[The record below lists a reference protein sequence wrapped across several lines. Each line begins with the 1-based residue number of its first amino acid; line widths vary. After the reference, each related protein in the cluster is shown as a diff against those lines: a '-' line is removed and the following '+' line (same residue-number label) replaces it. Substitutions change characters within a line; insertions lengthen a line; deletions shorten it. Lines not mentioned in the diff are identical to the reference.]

1 MNRRGF
7 IMAGAT
13 IPLVAAQGLPAA
25 AAAAK
30 GPNFVL
36 VHGSWHGGW
45 CWSRV
50 KPLLEQAGARVSA
63 PTLTGV
69 GERAHLIDRRVNLE
83 THVDDIV
90 NHIDSEELTDVVLV
104 GHSYAGFPASLAAT
118 RRPDAVSHLVLL
130 DSFFPKEGETL
141 LGHLGPD
148 FANDFNAK
156 AAADLAW
163 NIPPLPAAAFG
174 LKGDDAAWVDR
185 HLKPHPIATHT
196 QPAKYGPGPLPRRTY
211 VRCTQSTIAPIFQMS
226 LENVK
231 ADGQF
236 RMVEV
241 EAGHD
246 LMVDQPELLAKTLLE
261 IAA

>member
-1 MNRRGF
+1 
-7 IMAGAT
+7 MAGAT
-13 IPLVAAQGLPAA
+13 MPLVGAQSVSASA
-25 AAAAK
+25 ENASVT
-30 GPNFVL
+30 FVL

-50 KPLLEQAGARVSA
+50 LPLLEEAGARVTA

-90 NHIDSEELTDVVLV
+90 NHIDREELTDVVLV

-130 DSFFPKEGETL
+130 DAFFPKEGETL
-141 LGHLGPD
+141 LDHLGPD

-156 AAADLAW
+156 AAADLSW
-163 NIPPLPAAAFG
+163 NIPPLPAEAFG
-174 LKGDDAAWVDR
+174 LEGDDAAWVNR

-196 QPAKYGPGPLPRRTY
+196 QAARFGPGALPRRSY
-211 VRCTQSTIAPIFQMS
+211 IRCTESTIAPIFQTS
-226 LENVK
+226 LDHVRS
-231 ADGQF
+231 DGQF
-236 RMVEV
+236 HMVEIA
-241 EAGHD
+241 AGHD
-246 LMVDQPELLAKTLLE
+246 LMVDQPQLLARTLLE